1 MSTSTTQT
9 KDLWAIAIGKVTD
22 EDKAQLNVYRSDKVA
37 VLEDILSSVREKQ
50 NVCLQK
56 RWVFKNRSGE
66 SLVVRDLV
74 DKIAVWV
81 GKFIKVGD
89 AAVQYDT
96 SHAALPWAA
105 VRFLLQIMLND
116 AQTFGAIAE
125 GVETVSRLISHY
137 AIFEV
142 THLRPSG
149 HTLSSAQKKLSEALI
164 VLYST
169 ILTYLAKAGR
179 YYEESRTK
187 RLAKSIVK
195 PADAVQ
201 NHLELIAREEMV
213 VDKLADIVHAEMTS
227 ALMANIT
234 SLNDKNTKK
243 IDDLEKLMK
252 AFDEPLVRTVGALQ
266 DLQDHLKAEERR
278 DLLAW
283 LSRIPCRDHHDIIY
297 REVLS
302 DTGLWLLR
310 KSAFVEWQS
319 SSSSSVLWLHGIPGA
334 GKSTLTA
341 IVIQKFLDD
350 AAGVENSAPL
360 AYFYCSRQ
368 KSESCRMD
376 PTEILRAILKQLS
389 SLGPDGRVRHAIAT
403 EYKQRRHD
411 AERDGLDVRNLA
423 FSECTQLILEMT
435 SEAPAMIVIDG
446 IDELGD
452 SSQDLLDALRYL
464 VEKSSSVLKVFVSS
478 RDEAAIARSLRHA
491 SSIRVTSADN
501 SRDIAVY
508 VKHHVSKAVEQK
520 RLLGGRVS
528 ASLQEDIT
536 TTIIDASAEMFLWA
550 SLQLQHLCS
559 GRVFKLE
566 EDVVAALRKP
576 PPTLEQILD
585 SVYKSIDESGDEAKS
600 IAKQVFAFLLVAR
613 APIFASDMMALLVK
627 RNSSV
632 RNDAKVLG
640 QTPPFGGKC
649 RLLTLDTEVY
659 SLCGRCPRRFL

>member
-1 MSTSTTQT
+1 MSTSTTQI
-9 KDLWAIAIGKVTD
+9 KDFWAIALGKVTD
-22 EDKAQLNVYRSDKVA
+22 EDKAQLNVYRTDKVA
-37 VLEDILSSVREKQ
+37 VLDDILSSVKEKQ

-56 RWVFKNRSGE
+56 RWVLKKGSGE
-66 SLVVRDLV
+66 TLVIRDLV

-89 AAVQYDT
+89 VAVQYDT
-96 SHAALPWAA
+96 THAALPWAA
-105 VRFLLQIMLND
+105 VRFLLQITLSD
-116 AQTFGAIAE
+116 AQIFGAMAE
-125 GVETVSRLISHY
+125 GVETVSRLISRY
-137 AIFEV
+137 AMFEAAYQ
-142 THLRPSG
+142 HRSG
-149 HTLSSAQKKLSEALI
+149 QTLSLAQQKLSEALI
-164 VLYST
+164 VLYAT
-169 ILTYLAKAGR
+169 TLTYLAKAGP
-179 YYEESRTK
+179 YYQQSSTR
-187 RLAKSIVK
+187 RLAKSIFK
-195 PADAVQ
+195 PADTVQ
-201 NHLELIAREEMV
+201 ARLELIIKEEMV
-213 VDKLADIVHAEMTS
+213 VDKLANIVHAEMTS
-227 ALMANIT
+227 ALTKNIT
-234 SLNDKNTKK
+234 SLQDNNTRKF
-243 IDDLEKLMK
+243 DDLEKLMK
-252 AFDEPLVRTVGALQ
+252 AFDEPLVRTVGTLQ

-278 DLLAW
+278 GLLAW
-283 LSRIPCRDHHDIIY
+283 LSRIPCRDHHEVIY

-302 DTGLWLLR
+302 NTGLWLLE
-310 KSAFVEWQS
+310 KADFVEWQS
-319 SSSSSVLWLHGIPGA
+319 SSSSSLFWLHGIPGA

-389 SLGPDGRVRHAIAT
+389 SLGPDGRVRHVIAT

-423 FSECTQLILEMT
+423 FSECTQLILELT
-435 SEAPAMIVIDG
+435 SEAPATVVIDG

-452 SSQDLLDALRYL
+452 SSQDLLDALWYL
-464 VEKSSSVLKVFVSS
+464 VENSSSVLKVFVSS

-491 SSIRVTSADN
+491 NSIRVTSADN
-501 SRDIAVY
+501 SKDIAVF

-528 ASLQEDIT
+528 ASLQEVIT
-536 TTIIDASAEMFLWA
+536 TKIIDGAGEMFLWA

-566 EDVVAALRKP
+566 EDVVAALKKQ
-576 PPTLEQILD
+576 PPTLEQVLD
-585 SVYKSIDESGDEAKS
+585 SVYKSVNESGDEAKS

-613 APIFASDMMALLVK
+613 APIFASDMMASVIK

-632 RNDAKVLG
+632 RSDAKVLG
-640 QTPPFGGKC
+640 QIPSFWGQM
-649 RLLTLDTEVY
+649 
-659 SLCGRCPRRFL
+659 

>member
-22 EDKAQLNVYRSDKVA
+22 DDKAQLNVYRSDKVA
-37 VLEDILSSVREKQ
+37 VLDDILSSVREKQ

-56 RWVFKNRSGE
+56 RWVFKKGSGE
-66 SLVVRDLV
+66 SLVVRDLI

-89 AAVQYDT
+89 VAVQYDT
-96 SHAALPWAA
+96 THAALPWAA
-105 VRFLLQIMLND
+105 VRFLLQLTLSD
-116 AQTFGAIAE
+116 AQIFGAMAE
-125 GVETVSRLISHY
+125 GVETVSRLISRY
-137 AIFEV
+137 AIFEAIYL
-142 THLRPSG
+142 HRSG
-149 HTLSSAQKKLSEALI
+149 HPLSPAQQKLAEALI

-169 ILTYLAKAGR
+169 VLTYLAKAGR
-179 YYEESRTK
+179 YYKQASARRFVT
-187 RLAKSIVK
+187 SIVK
-195 PADAVQ
+195 PADTVQ
-201 NHLELIAREEMV
+201 SQLELILKEEID
-213 VDKLADIVHAEMTS
+213 VDKLADIVHAETTYG
-227 ALMANIT
+227 LTDTIT
-234 SLNDKNTKK
+234 SLQDND
-243 IDDLEKLMK
+243 IRMEKLMK
-252 AFDEPLVRTVGALQ
+252 GFDEPLVRTVGTLQ
-266 DLQDHLKAEERR
+266 DLQDHLKSEERR
-278 DLLAW
+278 RLLAW

-310 KSAFVEWQS
+310 KAAFVEWQS
-319 SSSSSVLWLHGIPGA
+319 SSSSSLLWLHGIPGA

-368 KSESCRMD
+368 KSESCRMN

-403 EYKQRRHD
+403 EYRQRRHD

-464 VEKSSSVLKVFVSS
+464 VENSSSVLKVFVSS

-501 SRDIAVY
+501 SKDIAVY
-508 VKHHVSKAVEQK
+508 VKHHVSKAIEQK

-536 TTIIDASAEMFLWA
+536 TTIIDDSGEMFLWA

-613 APIFASDMMALLVK
+613 APIFASDMMASLVK

-640 QTPPFGGKC
+640 QNPPFGGKC
-649 RLLTLDTEVY
+649 RLLTLDTEV
-659 SLCGRCPRRFL
+659 

>member
-22 EDKAQLNVYRSDKVA
+22 DDKARLNVYRTDKVA
-37 VLEDILSSVREKQ
+37 VLDDILSSVREKQ

-56 RWVFKNRSGE
+56 RWVFQKGSGE

-89 AAVQYDT
+89 VAVQYDT
-96 SHAALPWAA
+96 AHAALPWAA
-105 VRFLLQIMLND
+105 VRFLLQLTLSD
-116 AQTFGAIAE
+116 AKTFGAMAE
-125 GVETVSRLISHY
+125 GVETVSRLISRY
-137 AIFEV
+137 AAFEAAYL
-142 THLRPSG
+142 HRSG
-149 HTLSSAQKKLSEALI
+149 HPLSPAQQLLSEALI

-169 ILTYLAKAGR
+169 ILTYLAEAGR
-179 YYEESRTK
+179 YYNKSSRN
-187 RLAKSIVK
+187 RLVNSIVK
-195 PADAVQ
+195 PSDTVHS
-201 NHLELIAREEMV
+201 HLELISKEEVV
-213 VDKLADIVHAEMTS
+213 VDKLADIVHAEI
-227 ALMANIT
+227 ALGSTERIT
-234 SLNDKNTKK
+234 SLQDNNTSK
-243 IDDLEKLMK
+243 IHDLEKLMK
-252 AFDEPLVRTVGALQ
+252 TFDEPLVRTVGTLQ

-278 DLLAW
+278 GLLTW
-283 LSRIPCRDHHDIIY
+283 LSRIPCRDHHDMMY

-310 KSAFVEWQS
+310 KPDFVKWQS
-319 SSSSSVLWLHGIPGA
+319 SSSSSLLWLHGIPGA

-341 IVIQKFLDD
+341 IVIQNFLNH

-368 KSESCRMD
+368 KSESSRMD

-389 SLGPDGRVRHAIAT
+389 NLGPDGRVRHAIAT

-423 FSECTQLILEMT
+423 FSECTQLILELT
-435 SEAPAMIVIDG
+435 SEAPATVVIDG

-452 SSQDLLDALRYL
+452 SSQELLDALRYL
-464 VEKSSSVLKVFVSS
+464 VENSSSVLKVFVSS
-478 RDEAAIARSLRHA
+478 RDEAAIARSLRDA
-491 SSIRVTSADN
+491 ISIRVTSADN
-501 SRDIAVY
+501 SKDIAVF
-508 VKHHVSKAVEQK
+508 VKHHVSKAIEQK

-528 ASLQEDIT
+528 ASLQGDIT
-536 TTIIDASAEMFLWA
+536 TKIIDGAGEMFLWA

-585 SVYKSIDESGDEAKS
+585 RVYKSINESGDEAKS
-600 IAKQVFAFLLVAR
+600 IAKQVFALLLVAR
-613 APIFASDMMALLVK
+613 APIFASDMMASLIK
-627 RNSSV
+627 RNSSS
-632 RNDAKVLG
+632 RNDEKVFG
-640 QTPPFGGKC
+640 QIPPLW
-649 RLLTLDTEVY
+649 RQRQTAYT
-659 SLCGRCPRRFL
+659 

>member
-9 KDLWAIAIGKVTD
+9 KDLWAIAIGKVPD
-22 EDKAQLNVYRSDKVA
+22 DDKAQLNVYRSDKVV
-37 VLEDILSSVREKQ
+37 VLEDILSLVREKE

-96 SHAALPWAA
+96 GHAALPWAA

-137 AIFEV
+137 AIFEA
-142 THLRPSG
+142 TYLRPSG

-195 PADAVQ
+195 PADGVQ
-201 NHLELIAREEMV
+201 SHLELIVKEEMI

-234 SLNDKNTKK
+234 SLQDKSTKK

-319 SSSSSVLWLHGIPGA
+319 SSSSSLLWLHGIPGA

-341 IVIQKFLDD
+341 IVIQRFLDD

-423 FSECTQLILEMT
+423 FSECTQLILELT
-435 SEAPAMIVIDG
+435 SEAPAIIVIDG

-464 VEKSSSVLKVFVSS
+464 VEHSSSVLKVFVSS
-478 RDEAAIARSLRHA
+478 RDEAAISRSLRHA
-491 SSIRVTSADN
+491 KTIPVTSADN
-501 SRDIAVY
+501 SKDIAVF
-508 VKHHVSKAVEQK
+508 VKHHVSKAIEQK

-528 ASLQEDIT
+528 ASLQEVIT
-536 TTIIDASAEMFLWA
+536 TKIIDGAGEMFLWA

-585 SVYKSIDESGDEAKS
+585 SVYKSVDESGDEAKS

-613 APIFASDMMALLVK
+613 APIFASDMMASLIK
-627 RNSSV
+627 RNGSL
-632 RNDAKVLG
+632 RNDAKVLRQIPPLWG
-640 QTPPFGGKC
+640 QMQAAYT
-649 RLLTLDTEVY
+649 
-659 SLCGRCPRRFL
+659 